1 MDAPAPA
8 AALRPAVADD
18 LDLIA
23 ALKERVLR
31 PDLEPLVGWDPVRS
45 RARVEEHFS
54 TAHTR
59 MILADGAVA
68 GTITV
73 RPDGDE
79 SWLEMFYLDTAFQG
93 RGIGTAVLRTVLA
106 ETPPAHDLRL
116 QVLVGS
122 AARRLYERHGFV
134 VEHDDG
140 IDIWMRRA
148 SRTVP
153 GDAHPSGFT
162 P

>member
-1 MDAPAPA
+1 MTAPLPVL
-8 AALRPAVADD
+8 ALRVAVPDD
-18 LDLIA
+18 VELVA

-31 PDLEPLVGWDPVRS
+31 RDLEPLVGWDPDRS
-45 RARVEEHFS
+45 RARVGEHFS
-54 TAHTR
+54 PAHTR
-59 MILADGAVA
+59 MILLGGEVA

-73 RPDGDE
+73 RPDGEE
-79 SWLEMFYLDTAFQG
+79 SWLEMFYLDEQHQG
-93 RGIGTAVLRTVLA
+93 RGIGSAVLRTVLA
-106 ETPPAHDLRL
+106 EVPPERPLRL

-148 SRTVP
+148 P
-153 GDAHPSGFT
+153 GGSVGQAAT
-162 P
+162 A